1 MFSRSSSVAPDSKQK
16 LTELIMID
24 AERLRVSGDGS
35 RSPSISLNRRWSN
48 ILAQQQVENKRNTSH
63 LPWISTHATART
75 SSSSSPSSSV
85 YTSALIKQSKQL
97 RNRSMSPTAGPTINI
112 IRQSQSNNNE
122 YFKGRVKSV
131 YEKEPMFK
139 DFLRN
144 LSLTEQSNYENKNLT
159 TLKKR
164 FNKMV
169 QDKHGL
175 DNSSKHDPL
184 IPSRN
189 LYCAYE
195 PKSSYFQQKPKPP
208 PAPQIVPHLHIY

>member
-1 MFSRSSSVAPDSKQK
+1 MLKTTFSSQ
-16 LTELIMID
+16 
-24 AERLRVSGDGS
+24 
-35 RSPSISLNRRWSN
+35 SL
-48 ILAQQQVENKRNTSH
+48 
-63 LPWISTHATART
+63 
-75 SSSSSPSSSV
+75 
-85 YTSALIKQSKQL
+85 
-97 RNRSMSPTAGPTINI
+97 
-112 IRQSQSNNNE
+112 SNNNE

-144 LSLTEQSNYENKNLT
+144 LSLTEQNNYENKNLT

-184 IPSRN
+184 IPSRVRITQWGLVSVFILWSPCKL
-189 LYCAYE
+189 LYILESLLCLRTKKQLFSTEAE
-195 PKSSYFQQKPKPP
+195 AQATSSSSSNSSSSSYLSQTIQRIKL
-208 PAPQIVPHLHIY
+208 QHLSHFKFGEI